1 MNVLLSIKRIKN
13 RLLYYVVRMNFWE
26 NVEFELDKQGI
37 YKKELAQAVGINA
50 SNFDKGKARNSIPA
64 ADTALK
70 IARFLNVPLESLL
83 GMNDSWD
90 TVRPQVAALEQL
102 LNRLDDSDVQ
112 HLAYIATR
120 LAER

>member
-1 MNVLLSIKRIKN
+1 
-13 RLLYYVVRMNFWE
+13 MNFWE
-26 NVEFELDKQGI
+26 NVEFELDKQGM

-70 IARFLNVPLESLL
+70 IARFLNVSLESLL
-83 GMNDSWD
+83 GMNDRRDSM
-90 TVRPQVAALEQL
+90 RPQVAALAQL
-102 LNRLDDSDVQ
+102 LNRLPDSDVQ

>member
-1 MNVLLSIKRIKN
+1 
-13 RLLYYVVRMNFWE
+13 MNFWE
-26 NVEFELDKQGI
+26 NVEFELDKQGK

-70 IARFLNVPLESLL
+70 IARFLKVPLESLL
-83 GMNDSWD
+83 GMNESRPA
-90 TVRPQVAALEQL
+90 VRPQIAELELL
-102 LNRLDDSDVQ
+102 LNRLNDSDVQ
-112 HLAYIATR
+112 HLAYIAAR